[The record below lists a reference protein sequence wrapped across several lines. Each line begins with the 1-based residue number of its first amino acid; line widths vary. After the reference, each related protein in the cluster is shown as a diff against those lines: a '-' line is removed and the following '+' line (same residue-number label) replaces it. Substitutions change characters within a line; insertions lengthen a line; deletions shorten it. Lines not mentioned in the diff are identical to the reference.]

1 MINERETII
10 NKTDLSFSLVGIPMD
25 SDVLD
30 IVYKA
35 YDTSSNLLERG
46 VLTLYSE
53 KKKQGTEK
61 LIPTTFP
68 NGDKIYRITS
78 PAENPFKT
86 TTSSVTVS

>member
-1 MINERETII
+1 MVNERESII
-10 NKTDLSFSLVGIPMD
+10 NKADMSFSLIGIPID
-25 SDVLD
+25 TDVID

-68 NGDKIYRITS
+68 NGDKVYRITDRL
-78 PAENPFKT
+78 
-86 TTSSVTVS
+86 V